1 MESINHS
8 ATHITIK
15 PCTLADISLMVEV
28 GQKAYTD
35 HYSHV
40 WKNETDFYIKR
51 SFSEAVFT
59 KELEKESVAYY
70 LLYYHQIPAGICK
83 VNFNKGPDGTP
94 DANAMEL
101 EKIYI
106 QKKYAGKQIGQQ
118 TLHYL
123 IKLAGSRQIT
133 TFWLSVMTTSRALDF
148 YKKQGFTPVNYWYL
162 DFAELKDE
170 YRKMVTMVLE
180 V

>member
-1 MESINHS
+1 MEGINNS

-15 PCTLADISLMVEV
+15 PCTLADVSLLVEV

-40 WKNETDFYIKR
+40 WKNETDFYIQR

-59 KELEKESVAYY
+59 EELAKENVAYY
-70 LLYYHQIPAGICK
+70 LLYYQQAPAGICK

-94 DANAMEL
+94 DAHAMEL

-106 QKKYAGKQIGQQ
+106 LQKYAGKQIGQQ
-118 TLHYL
+118 TLRYL
-123 IKLAGSRQIT
+123 LELARSRQIT
-133 TFWLSVMTTSRALDF
+133 TFWLSVMTTSKALDF
-148 YKKQGFTPVNYWYL
+148 YKKHGFTAVKYWYL
-162 DFAELKDE
+162 DFDELKDD
-170 YRKMVTMVLE
+170 YREMVTMIRE